1 MARDREG
8 LPANEDHDRLIEK
21 LQAIRALAEES
32 EALLRGTSGSAG
44 VSAETPDMEKLMATL
59 QAQAKL
65 QQVLLEKLLE
75 LMNPTEIE
83 KDLSDSFQRAVEE
96 LLGYFRE
103 RVRLQLK
110 VADAAAL
117 DHLRKG

>member
-1 MARDREG
+1 MAGKVDEMT
-8 LPANEDHDRLIEK
+8 ANKAHDRLIEK

-32 EALLRGTSGSAG
+32 EALLRGSSGTAG
-44 VSAETPDMEKLMATL
+44 VAAEAPDMEKLMATL

-65 QQVLLEKLLE
+65 QQTLLEKLLE
-75 LMNPTEIE
+75 LMDPTETE
-83 KDLSDSFQRAVEE
+83 KDLSDTFKQAVEE
-96 LLGYFRE
+96 LLEYFRE

-117 DHLRKG
+117 DHLRKE

>member
-1 MARDREG
+1 MARDRG
-8 LPANEDHDRLIEK
+8 TVPASEDHDRLLEK

-32 EALLRGTSGSAG
+32 EALLRGTSGTAG
-44 VSAETPDMEKLMATL
+44 VAAETPDMEKLMATL

-75 LMNPTEIE
+75 LVNPTEIE

-96 LLGYFRE
+96 LLDYFRE